1 MSYVLFNI
9 TYLLYE
15 VCIVFCS
22 YAFLIQVE
30 IWLSFFYFQVNF
42 DSWLIVHMYL
52 LLEGR
57 DKHII
62 IILGQDGSLDDQFSS
77 YVLSHLQLIIEG
89 IIFTSR

>member
-1 MSYVLFNI
+1 MKFVYF
-9 TYLLYE
+9 
-15 VCIVFCS
+15 FCS

-30 IWLSFFYFQVNF
+30 IWLRVFYFQVNF
-42 DSWLIVHMYL
+42 DSWLILQMYL

-62 IILGQDGSLDDQFSS
+62 IILGQDNSLDDQFSS

-89 IIFTSR
+89 NYFYF